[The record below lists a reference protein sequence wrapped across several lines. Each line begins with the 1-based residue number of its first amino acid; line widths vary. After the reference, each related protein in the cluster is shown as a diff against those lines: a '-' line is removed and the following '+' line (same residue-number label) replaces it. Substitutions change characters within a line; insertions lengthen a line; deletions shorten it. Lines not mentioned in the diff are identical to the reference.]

1 MASSQ
6 QVASINQAT
15 PDGGLKQV
23 FETAKLNPEIVK
35 ILMEEEE
42 LTNLAEFSSFFTKD
56 GYEAEAVT
64 LRDRVEALKNKQVE
78 VARIRTAVLLARGV
92 LAQPAPAEASPT
104 KTPTVDMEA
113 PLDPGAKETM
123 MESWNERYGVQLTM
137 HLDPADTLVSRLYR
151 EFRQNTPTL
160 IPAGRMKSV
169 YCDHNPAPEK
179 KVALAGG
186 LSLTVTGQ
194 EQRESIR
201 DVAGYYFAL
210 RILANASAKAGNYAV
225 ESKVD
230 KGVKVIFA
238 PLDVNLDYA
247 DHALRTALKN
257 ATSQYGTLKWLEE
270 RDLHT
275 RGLMCN
281 YMRAGHPQG
290 EALTLALR
298 EDEVKWATFV
308 SPHSPADGSA
318 SGQKRQNQ
326 GGRGNDQPPHK
337 KQKLGKMAQGQA
349 AAANKYATLAKGG
362 KKICRSYNMGQCHGK
377 TCPYGGEHVCSVIE
391 NGRTCLGQ
399 GRLNKYIPDSGTLP

>member
-210 RILANASAKAGNYAV
+210 RILANASAKAGNYTV

-281 YMRAGHPQG
+281 YMRAGHSQG

-391 NGRTCLGQ
+391 NGRTCLGNHPAKSHRYGQ
-399 GRLNKYIPDSGTLP
+399 R

>member
-23 FETAKLNPEIVK
+23 FETAKLNPEVVK
-35 ILMEEEE
+35 ILVEEEE
-42 LTNLAEFSSFFTKD
+42 VTNLAEFSSFFTKD
-56 GYEAEAVT
+56 GYEEEAVT
-64 LRDRVEALKNKQVE
+64 LRNRVEALKNKQVE

-210 RILANASAKAGNYAV
+210 RILANASAKAGNYMV

-257 ATSQYGTLKWLEE
+257 ATGQYGTLKWLEE
-270 RDLHT
+270 KDLHT

-281 YMRAGHPQG
+281 YMRAGHSQG
-290 EALTLALR
+290 EALTMALR
-298 EDEVKWATFV
+298 EDEVKWAT
-308 SPHSPADGSA
+308 PAITNQPADGSRPQNKR
-318 SGQKRQNQ
+318 GQGNQNT
-326 GGRGNDQPPHK
+326 DQPGGK
-337 KQKLGKMAQGQA
+337 RQKLGKMAQSQMNQHPA
-349 AAANKYATLAKGG
+349 ARYATLAKGG
-362 KKICRSYNMGQCHGK
+362 KKICRSYNQGTCQGK
-377 TCPYGGEHVCSVIE
+377 VCPHGGEHVCSVIE
-391 NGRTCLGQ
+391 NGRTCLGNHPAKNHRYGQ
-399 GRLNKYIPDSGTLP
+399 R

>member
-6 QVASINQAT
+6 QIANVNQSAA
-15 PDGGLKQV
+15 DGGLKQV
-23 FETAKLNPEIVK
+23 LEAAKVNQAIVK
-35 ILMEEEE
+35 ILMEDEEIG
-42 LTNLAEFSSFFTKD
+42 NLAEFSSYFTKD
-56 GYEAEAVT
+56 GYEEEAVT
-64 LRDRVEALKNKQVE
+64 LRDRVEALKTKQVE
-78 VARIRTAVLLARGV
+78 VARVRMAVLLARGV
-92 LAQPAPAEASPT
+92 LEQPAPTEPSPA
-104 KTPTVDMEA
+104 KSTPIDMEA
-113 PLDPGAKETM
+113 PLDPGAKESM
-123 MESWNERYGVQLTM
+123 VEAWSDRYGIQLTM

-194 EQRESIR
+194 EQRENIR

-210 RILANASAKAGNYAV
+210 RILANASAKAGNYLV
-225 ESKVD
+225 DSKSD

-238 PLDVNLDYA
+238 PLDINMDYA

-257 ATSQYGTLKWLEE
+257 ATGQHSTLKWLEE

-281 YMRAGHPQG
+281 YMRAGHSQG

-298 EDEVKWATFV
+298 EDEVKWATFI
-308 SPHSPADGSA
+308 SPHSPADGAA
-318 SGQKRQNQ
+318 SSQKRQNQ
-326 GGRGNDQPPHK
+326 GGRGNEQPPQK
-337 KQKLGKMAQGQA
+337 RQKLGKLAQTQSGERR
-349 AAANKYATLAKGG
+349 YATLAKGG
-362 KKICRSYNMGQCHGK
+362 KKICRAFNQGQCQGK

-391 NGRTCLGQ
+391 GGRTCLMNHPAKSHRYGS
-399 GRLNKYIPDSGTLP
+399 R

>member
-23 FETAKLNPEIVK
+23 FETAKLNPEVVK
-35 ILMEEEE
+35 ILVEEEE
-42 LTNLAEFSSFFTKD
+42 VTNLAEFSSFFTKD
-56 GYEAEAVT
+56 GYEEEAVT
-64 LRDRVEALKNKQVE
+64 LRNRVEALKNKQVE

-281 YMRAGHPQG
+281 YMRAGHSQG

-349 AAANKYATLAKGG
+349 AATSKYATLAKGG

-391 NGRTCLGQ
+391 NGRTCLGNHPAKSHRYGQ
-399 GRLNKYIPDSGTLP
+399 R

>member
-23 FETAKLNPEIVK
+23 LETAKLNPEVVK
-35 ILMEEEE
+35 ILVEEEE
-42 LTNLAEFSSFFTKD
+42 VTNLAEFSSFFTKD
-56 GYEAEAVT
+56 GYEEEAVT
-64 LRDRVEALKNKQVE
+64 LRNRVEALKNKQVE

-92 LAQPAPAEASPT
+92 LAQPAPAEASPA

-281 YMRAGHPQG
+281 YMRAGHSQG

-391 NGRTCLGQ
+391 NGRTCLGNHPAKSHRYGQ
-399 GRLNKYIPDSGTLP
+399 R

>member
-23 FETAKLNPEIVK
+23 LETAKLNPEVVK
-35 ILMEEEE
+35 ILVEEEE
-42 LTNLAEFSSFFTKD
+42 VTNLAEFSSFFTKD
-56 GYEAEAVT
+56 GYGAEAVT

-113 PLDPGAKETM
+113 PLDPRAKETM

-210 RILANASAKAGNYAV
+210 RILANASAKAGNYTV

-281 YMRAGHPQG
+281 YMRAGHSQG

-377 TCPYGGEHVCSVIE
+377 TCPYGGEHVGSVIE
-391 NGRTCLGQ
+391 NGRTCLGNHPAKSHRYGQ
-399 GRLNKYIPDSGTLP
+399 R

>member
-23 FETAKLNPEIVK
+23 FETAKLNPEVVK
-35 ILMEEEE
+35 ILVEEEE
-42 LTNLAEFSSFFTKD
+42 VTNLAEFSSFFTKD
-56 GYEAEAVT
+56 GYEEEAVT
-64 LRDRVEALKNKQVE
+64 LRNRVEALKNKQVE

-210 RILANASAKAGNYAV
+210 RILANASAKAGNYTV

-281 YMRAGHPQG
+281 YMRAGHSQG

-349 AAANKYATLAKGG
+349 AATNKYATLAKGG

-391 NGRTCLGQ
+391 NGRTCLGNHPAKSHRYGQ
-399 GRLNKYIPDSGTLP
+399 R

>member
-281 YMRAGHPQG
+281 YMRAGHSQG

-349 AAANKYATLAKGG
+349 AATSKYATLAKGG

-377 TCPYGGEHVCSVIE
+377 T
-391 NGRTCLGQ
+391 
-399 GRLNKYIPDSGTLP
+399 

>member
-23 FETAKLNPEIVK
+23 FETAKLNPEVVK
-35 ILMEEEE
+35 ILVEEEE
-42 LTNLAEFSSFFTKD
+42 VTNLAEFSSFFTKD
-56 GYEAEAVT
+56 GYEEEAVT
-64 LRDRVEALKNKQVE
+64 LRNRVEALKNKQVE

-210 RILANASAKAGNYAV
+210 RILANASAKAGNYMV

-281 YMRAGHPQG
+281 YMRAGHSQG

-349 AAANKYATLAKGG
+349 AATSKYATLAKGG

-391 NGRTCLGQ
+391 NGRTCLGNHPAKSHRYGQ
-399 GRLNKYIPDSGTLP
+399 R

>member
-23 FETAKLNPEIVK
+23 FETAKLNPEVVK
-35 ILMEEEE
+35 ILVEEEE
-42 LTNLAEFSSFFTKD
+42 VTNLAEFSSFFTKD
-56 GYEAEAVT
+56 GYEEEAVT
-64 LRDRVEALKNKQVE
+64 LRNRVEALKSKQVE

-201 DVAGYYFAL
+201 DVVGYYFAL
-210 RILANASAKAGNYAV
+210 RILANASAKAGNYMV

-238 PLDVNLDYA
+238 PLDVNMDYA

-257 ATSQYGTLKWLEE
+257 ATGQYGTLKWLEE

-281 YMRAGHPQG
+281 YMRAGHSQG

-298 EDEVKWATFV
+298 EDEVKWATFA

-318 SGQKRQNQ
+318 SGQKRQHQ
-326 GGRGNDQPPHK
+326 GGRGNDQPAHK

-349 AAANKYATLAKGG
+349 ASASKYATLAKGG

-391 NGRTCLGQ
+391 NGRTCLGNHPAKSHRYGQ
-399 GRLNKYIPDSGTLP
+399 R

>member
-23 FETAKLNPEIVK
+23 LETAKLNPEVVK
-35 ILMEEEE
+35 ILVEEEE
-42 LTNLAEFSSFFTKD
+42 VTNLAEFSSFFTKD
-56 GYEAEAVT
+56 GYEEEAVT
-64 LRDRVEALKNKQVE
+64 LRNRVEALKNKQVE

-210 RILANASAKAGNYAV
+210 RILANASAKAGNYMV

-281 YMRAGHPQG
+281 YMRAGHSQG

-349 AAANKYATLAKGG
+349 AAASKYATLAKGG
-362 KKICRSYNMGQCHGK
+362 KKICRAYNMGQCHGK

-391 NGRTCLGQ
+391 NGRTCLGNHPAKNHRYGQ
-399 GRLNKYIPDSGTLP
+399 R